1 MDKPIEFNFDEIIT
15 RRGTGSLKW
24 DAASDAAILPMWI
37 ADMDFRTAPAIT
49 EALANQIAQG
59 IFGYPIV
66 TAAFYQAIISWWL
79 SQYQCAIEKQWIV
92 PAAGTA
98 HAINAAIR
106 ALTKSNDGI
115 IVQTPVYN
123 QFFPMIEN
131 CGCRIIE
138 NELINIDGH
147 YEINFEDLELKA
159 SDANTTLLILCNPH
173 NPLGRVWTKEELIS
187 IASICAA
194 HNVAVLSDEVY
205 ADLSHGKHLH
215 QPFLPIGITYG
226 LRSVTCSSPGKPFNL
241 SGLQI
246 AYAISSDQKIADKI
260 GAQLE
265 LSMVATPNLLAI
277 TALIAAYTD
286 GEEWLKAVK
295 DYIYDNYLFV
305 KEFCERDL
313 PIITV
318 SELQAGYLVWLD
330 CLDLSSRLPKI
341 ATHLLKQ
348 ELWLNDG
355 SLYGLA
361 GEGFLRM
368 NIACPRLQLQKALL
382 KLKIGIS

>member
-24 DAASDAAILPMWI
+24 DAASDPAILPMWI

-49 EALANQIAQG
+49 EALSNQIAQG

-92 PAAGTA
+92 PASGTA
-98 HAINAAIR
+98 HAINASIKV
-106 ALTKSNDGI
+106 LTKPNDGI

-138 NELINIDGH
+138 NELVNIDGH

-159 SDANTTLLILCNPH
+159 SDPNTTLLILCNPH
-173 NPLGRVWTKEELIS
+173 NPLGRVWTKEELTK

-260 GAQLE
+260 SAQLE
-265 LSMVATPNLLAI
+265 LSMVATPNLLSL
-277 TALIAAYTD
+277 TALITAYTD
-286 GEEWLKAVK
+286 GEEWLKSVK
-295 DYIYDNYLFV
+295 SYIYDNYLFV

-313 PIITV
+313 PMITV

-330 CLDLSSRLPKI
+330 CRGLASRLPKI
-341 ATHLLKQ
+341 ATHLLEQ

-355 SLYGLA
+355 NLYGLA